1 MELLGD
7 ATMVTVKIKDKLVSV
22 KADKNFRAEIGDEI
36 NFSIPSQIAICLMQK
51 QGQDFRGDPDKT
63 TRVDHLM

>member
-1 MELLGD
+1 LEMKLIFQFLL
-7 ATMVTVKIKDKLVSV
+7 K
-22 KADKNFRAEIGDEI
+22 F
-36 NFSIPSQIAICLMQK
+36 AICLMQK